1 MVMSTQTL
9 DEAARLFEQTTLINQ
24 LQILNVGEPVT
35 TGAQVTRSLTPAGDP
50 VQGLVQSVTL
60 ENVVEGRML
69 QSFAIKV
76 ARFTALAAG
85 QAVRVLSAPN
95 EPALVGKVLLVETI
109 SLNGAA
115 IIRKGTASLTTT
127 VNMQGKEALS

>member
-9 DEAARLFEQTTLINQ
+9 DEAARLFEQTTLINR
-24 LQILNVGEPVT
+24 LQVLNVGEPVT
-35 TGAQVTRSLTPAGDP
+35 VGAQVTRSLTEAGDP

-60 ENVVEGRML
+60 ENVVEGRVL

-76 ARFTALAAG
+76 ARFTTLEAG

-115 IIRKGTASLTTT
+115 IIRKGTASVAKTINT
-127 VNMQGKEALS
+127 QGKEGLA